1 MSNVLEYTLSLQDQI
16 SAKLQKIG
24 ITSDT
29 ALNKFGTLQLQA
41 KKTTQFLKDMGGSVG
56 SLREKLALLKSE
68 KEWIPQSNLQSIRKY
83 NTEIKNLEKEILK
96 LDTINGSTF
105 KRNLKGAID
114 NLPFSDLIT
123 NPVAQAG
130 LALFESGKMA
140 MSFDE
145 GMAKI
150 NTTAQLSSGGV
161 AKLKNDLI
169 TMGRD
174 AGADLSAVPA
184 GFEKILSQT
193 NDVVLSQDI
202 LKVALKG
209 AKAGFTDLDTVSA
222 AVAQTLSLV
231 GKENT
236 NAQEVMD
243 TLFAAKRVGAGE
255 FKDFAN
261 YVPGLVA
268 SGQALGKGFKETAG
282 VFAYMTGKGQS
293 AENSAMLIQNA
304 YTALG
309 KKKITSGLQKSGVSV
324 FNADGSMKQM
334 DQIFGSL
341 ERKMKK
347 FGKND
352 KAKSNYLESIGLV
365 DAQAKQAFMVL
376 SSGSEKLKTSLDAV
390 KNSAGETENAF
401 KTAQNPMMAISKMWS
416 DLQTIGLALGDVV
429 GIVLIPVFLVVGTVL
444 STAADA
450 VMWLKT
456 NIQEG
461 NPWLIAF
468 AGVVGLLAL
477 AHAWNTRETT
487 MSWLATKRKLVTDKL
502 AAFWAGSAAFK
513 TGLWA
518 AATTL
523 LTSAIFLVPL
533 AILAIIAVFA
543 YLAFAFDGWGQA
555 WKHTI
560 AGAKLLFKAFIDSIR
575 LWFMTYINGFMI
587 GLNII
592 KLGWYKFK
600 KAVGM
605 GKSSENQSMIAKIN
619 ADTEARQKAILD
631 GAKKVA
637 KSVIQSN
644 QEFKLA
650 AGSVKSNGKGV
661 GDFIIAGKKKLGI
674 GANVIAP
681 PTTPGV
687 DPNGSTT
694 GDGTGAAAGAKT
706 NEAISTGGTKNTVV
720 NIVIK
725 EMNGVRTNILQ
736 GSKDAIDKTSA
747 GLEDA
752 LLRTLAMASSA
763 AS

>member
-24 ITSDT
+24 VTSDN
-29 ALNKFGTLQLQA
+29 ALNKFSALQTQA
-41 KKTTQFLKDMGGSVG
+41 KKSSQLLKDMGGSVG
-56 SLREKLALLKSE
+56 SLREKLNLLRAE

-96 LDTINGSTF
+96 LDTINGSAF
-105 KRNLKGAID
+105 KRNLKGAIS
-114 NLPFSDLIT
+114 NLPFADLIT

-130 LALFESGKMA
+130 IALFQSGKMA

-145 GMAKI
+145 GMAKV

-161 AKLKNDLI
+161 AKLKSELI

-193 NDVVLSQDI
+193 NDVALSQDI

-209 AKAGFTDLDTVSA
+209 SKAGFTDLDVVSG

-261 YVPGLVA
+261 YVPGLIA

-282 VFAYMTGKGQS
+282 VFAYMTAKGQS
-293 AENSAMLIQNA
+293 SEASAMLIQNA

-324 FNADGSMKQM
+324 FNADGSMRQM

-341 ERKMKK
+341 EKKMKK

-376 SSGSEKLKTSLDAV
+376 SSGSDKLKESINAV
-390 KNSAGETENAF
+390 KNSAGETESAF
-401 KTAQNPMMAISKMWS
+401 KNAQNPMMVLAKMWS
-416 DLQTIGLALGDVV
+416 DVQTIALSLGDVL
-429 GIVLIPVFLVVGTVL
+429 GIVLVPAFLVVSAVL

-450 VMWLKT
+450 TQWLSK

-461 NPWLIAF
+461 NPWLIGF
-468 AGVVGLLAL
+468 AALVGLLAL

-487 MSWLATKRKLVTDKL
+487 LSWLATKRKLVTDKL
-502 AAFWAGSAAFK
+502 ASFWAGVGAVK
-513 TGLWA
+513 TTLWA

-533 AILAIIAVFA
+533 AIIALIAVIA
-543 YLAFAFDGWGQA
+543 YLAFAFDGWGAA
-555 WKHTI
+555 WKHTL
-560 AGAKLLFKAFIDSIR
+560 AGAKLLFQAFIESIK

-600 KAVGM
+600 EAVGM
-605 GKSSENQSMIAKIN
+605 GNSAENQSMIAKIN

-631 GAKKVA
+631 GAKKVKA
-637 KSVIQSN
+637 TLGKSG

-650 AGSVKSNGKGV
+650 AGSVHSNGKTV
-661 GDFIIAGKKKLGI
+661 GDFINEGKKKLGM
-674 GANVIAP
+674 GNNVIAP
-681 PTTPGV
+681 AKIPGAPV
-687 DPNGSTT
+687 DPNAPKLP
-694 GDGTGAAAGAKT
+694 GADPTKT
-706 NEAISTGGTKNTVV
+706 NDAIATGGTKNTVV

-725 EMNGVRTNILQ
+725 EMNGVKTGIIQ
-736 GSKDAIDKTSA
+736 GTKEAIDKAGS

-752 LLRTLAMASSA
+752 ILRTLAMASSA
-763 AS
+763 GS